1 MGKVAYL
8 VFGAESSC
16 TRFVTNCLIEAG
28 CSGETWND
36 NHEQKIDFEEP
47 TDDLVVWRRSY
58 PHKWDNTDYPYII
71 KDSLPG
77 SKYLIISQ
85 DPKSDDAIELK
96 RSTNRDEGMEF

>member
-71 KDSLPG
+71 KDPEKQLISKKIG
-77 SKYLIISQ
+77 SYIINNHGEY
-85 DPKSDDAIELK
+85 IIFEYIF
-96 RSTNRDEGMEF
+96 GGVVGG